1 MLMGLR
7 SGYQF
12 NCYGDFYHY
21 DLKGLC
27 QQDFAQFLMT
37 GLILSQQSKITG
49 EFSKVERT
57 ITSLE

>member
-37 GLILSQQSKITG
+37 GLTLSQQKQDNRRIFEG
-49 EFSKVERT
+49 RANYN
-57 ITSLE
+57 